1 MNEDLISIIIP
12 VYNRKKFIAG
22 AIDSVLAQT
31 YKNLELI
38 IVDDGSTDNLGEVLE
53 RYKDYQNVRIFNNE
67 NHGCSY
73 SRNYGIEKSRGKYIL
88 FVDSD
93 DWIEKDMVET
103 LYEKIKEENS
113 DVVIC
118 GIAMGNHRENDIIK
132 MIPRKSDSKYF
143 WLSDDA
149 LVANPVNKLF
159 KKEIIIREQL
169 RFPEDTHCGEDLC
182 FSICYLLNCKSIS
195 LIKKCLYNYEL
206 HGENSIYDLKKG
218 KGLFISFR
226 KVYEYIQSKNLQS
239 DKELMEKFS
248 YLSKEH
254 IKSSFKRLLT
264 DRKNFRINYEEY
276 KKSYHKN
283 INFYNSKI
291 KRELSFYIIMILFC
305 FVTRTTFFITMKDSI
320 KSLLKKI
327 ILKPYIEWGNL
338 H

>member
-1 MNEDLISIIIP
+1 M
-12 VYNRKKFIAG
+12 
-22 AIDSVLAQT
+22 
-31 YKNLELI
+31 
-38 IVDDGSTDNLGEVLE
+38 
-53 RYKDYQNVRIFNNE
+53 
-67 NHGCSY
+67 
-73 SRNYGIEKSRGKYIL
+73 
-88 FVDSD
+88 DSD
-93 DWIEKDMVET
+93 DWIEKDMVEM
-103 LYEKIKEENS
+103 LYQKMKEENS

-118 GIAMGNHRENDIIK
+118 GIAMGNHSKNNVIK
-132 MIPRKSDSKYF
+132 MIPRKSDSRYF

-159 KKEIIIREQL
+159 KKEIIVREQL

-182 FSICYLLNCKSIS
+182 FSVCYLLNCKNIS

-264 DRKNFRINYEEY
+264 DRKNFRRNYEEY
-276 KKSYHKN
+276 RKFYYEN

-291 KRELSFYIIMILFC
+291 KRELNFYIIMILFC
-305 FVTRTTFFITMKDSI
+305 FITRTTFFITMKDSI
-320 KSLLKKI
+320 KSLLKKT
-327 ILKPYIEWGNL
+327 ILKPYIEWRNL